1 MQAIK
6 TNRQKKIMQKIEKLQ
21 TELKKIEMQQQE
33 MQNRKMRNRKTIPV
47 FFAADDNY
55 LPYLSV
61 ALRSLK
67 ENADRTH
74 AYAIYVLHAGVD
86 NAAYEAQILTFAEPD
101 FTVSFVDVGE
111 KLKEIK
117 RALQLRDYYTGATYY
132 RIFIAGMFPNL
143 DKAIYLDSDIIVR
156 GDISRL
162 FNVSLGNNLVAAV
175 PDTVV
180 ASVKEFRRY
189 TQEVLGIEYS
199 RYFNAGVLVMNLKK
213 FREDNFYDRFCALL
227 REYKFSV
234 AQDQDYLNVLCK
246 DKVKLLP
253 KTWNT
258 MPIGGDK
265 NKTPMLVHYNLTA
278 KPWHYADI
286 PYAELFWR
294 YAKNDPFYATLR
306 QQLYTYGKSC
316 RDKDATT
323 EKGLIALAIRE
334 CEREDN
340 YLKVR
345 QKAEKLY
352 AEYCAE
358 QQTEILEE
366 EQELQP
372 VGV

>member
-6 TNRQKKIMQKIEKLQ
+6 TTKQKKIMQKMEKLQ

-33 MQNRKMRNRKTIPV
+33 MQKRKMRNRKTIPV

-67 ENADRTH
+67 ENANRTH
-74 AYAIYVLHAGVD
+74 AYEIYVLHAGVD

-111 KLKEIK
+111 QLKEIK

-162 FNVSLGNNLVAAV
+162 YDVSLGNNLVAAV
-175 PDTVV
+175 PDTAV

-213 FREDNFYDRFCALL
+213 FREDSFYERFCALL

-234 AQDQDYLNVLCK
+234 AQDQDYLNVLCR
-246 DKVKLLP
+246 DKVKLLS

-258 MPIGGDK
+258 MPIGGNK
-265 NKTPMLVHYNLTA
+265 NKMPMLVHYNLTA

-286 PYAELFWR
+286 PYAELFWK
-294 YAKNDPFYATLR
+294 YAKNDPFYATLQR
-306 QQLYTYGKSC
+306 QLYAYGKAC
-316 RDKDATT
+316 RDKDAAT
-323 EKGLIALAIRE
+323 EKALIALAKQE

-340 YLKVR
+340 FLKVR
-345 QKAEKLY
+345 QKTEKLY
-352 AEYCAE
+352 AAYYAK
-358 QQTEILEE
+358 QQIEE
-366 EQELQP
+366 CEQEGTLQP